1 MFTDFMR
8 VLLGFV
14 VILGL
19 LMVAMWAVQSKTPAY
34 YAGRPPPPGAKG
46 RCYCEFHGPHGGCIK
61 WKCRHPK
68 EETQ

>member
-1 MFTDFMR
+1 MDMR
-8 VLLGFV
+8 LLRPCGFV
-14 VILGL
+14 AL
-19 LMVAMWAVQSKTPAY
+19 LLVSALWTNSAAAKTPAY

-46 RCYCEFHGPHGGCIK
+46 RCYCKFHGPHGGCIE